1 VSIMPGQS
9 SKPGTRPLPRTIFF
23 VSLMVVLA
31 LILWKMASSNGGTTE
46 RPASMSYSDFMNQ
59 VDQNNIASAQLALAQ
74 NTAELR
80 GALRQPPRDFEV
92 TIPRDVI
99 PDLAE
104 RLRKQGVSVQVT
116 EQTQEGMR
124 HFLLNFGALPL
135 LVVFWIFMM
144 YRMRAK
150 KSPAPNAPANRPLG

>member
-1 VSIMPGQS
+1 MSIMPGQS
-9 SKPGTRPLPRTIFF
+9 SKFGSRPLARTILFW
-23 VSLMVVLA
+23 SLMVMLS
-31 LILWKMASSNGGTTE
+31 LILWRMDSSNGGTAE
-46 RPASMSYSDFMNQ
+46 RPASMTYSDFMNQ

-80 GALRQPPRDFEV
+80 GALRQPPRDFDV
-92 TIPRDVI
+92 TIPKDAV

-104 RLRKQGVSVQVT
+104 RLRKQGVSIQVT
-116 EQTQEGMR
+116 EQAQQGMR
-124 HFLLNFGALPL
+124 RFLFNFAILPL
-135 LVVFWIFMM
+135 LIVFWVFMM